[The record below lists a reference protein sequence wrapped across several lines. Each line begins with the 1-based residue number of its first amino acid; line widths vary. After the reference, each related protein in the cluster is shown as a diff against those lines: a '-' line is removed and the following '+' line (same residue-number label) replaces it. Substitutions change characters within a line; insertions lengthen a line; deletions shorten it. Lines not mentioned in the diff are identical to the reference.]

1 MGLIRA
7 AFIMLATTLAAPP
20 GQAGTLEDIHAR
32 GIVNC
37 AVAASAPGLS
47 EMQDGKH
54 SGLAIDLCA
63 LIAAAVVGRAE
74 AVAIIEV
81 GAEDGAMALQA
92 GEADVL
98 LAPRPW
104 KLGPE
109 VRDGVFLV
117 EPLLT
122 RSRDGAVFGP
132 QVRQGDD
139 SWFVAVRWVLALA
152 RASSAPGDEAADALA
167 ELGLQ
172 SSARQKITSFSGSY
186 QELLE
191 RHMKAFTG
199 GGWQAV
205 TPPPG
210 MQF

>member
-47 EMQDGKH
+47 EMQDGKR
-54 SGLAIDLCA
+54 SGLAIDFCA

-81 GAEDGAMALQA
+81 GAEDGAIALQA
-92 GEADVL
+92 GEADIL

-152 RASSAPGDEAADALA
+152 RASSAPGDEAADAFA

-191 RHMKAFTG
+191 RHMKAFTDD
-199 GGWQAV
+199 GWQAV